1 MTTIRS
7 SAKTLIIALLVGIIA
22 LGAGIAVAHTDGTEI
37 RITAM
42 RHDDGRI
49 EFAVQE
55 REGEGW
61 GERILPRARFFPA
74 SGRDGRWLNSTPII
88 VGVVEAPFSGA
99 GTFQGVVYATYATDP
114 LTDAVT
120 TVVTVDA
127 QYVDDDGLDQE
138 AELTI
143 ACVDGVDGQ
152 TLKVVLSTAEVHSA
166 DTAGGVSV
174 TYRID
179 SQSAVTEQ
187 WFTSGDWED
196 VSPTGLGAARV
207 IAALRGAQSL
217 QVRTPETPE
226 LTFGVSN
233 LFNTPAQVNID
244 NCGQ

>member
-1 MTTIRS
+1 
-7 SAKTLIIALLVGIIA
+7 
-22 LGAGIAVAHTDGTEI
+22 
-37 RITAM
+37 M

-74 SGRDGRWLNSTPII
+74 SGREGRWLNSTPII
-88 VGVVEAPFSGA
+88 VGVVEAPFSGV

-143 ACVDGVDGQ
+143 ACDDGVDGQ
-152 TLKVVLSTAEVHSA
+152 TLAVVLTTDEVHSE

-179 SQSAVTEQ
+179 SQSAVTER
-187 WFTSGDWED
+187 WIISGDLNEN
-196 VSPTGLGAARV
+196 VSRIGLDAARLM
-207 IAALRGAQSL
+207 AALRGAQSL

-226 LTFGVSN
+226 LTFDVSTR
-233 LFNTPAQVNID
+233 LVGSA
-244 NCGQ
+244 